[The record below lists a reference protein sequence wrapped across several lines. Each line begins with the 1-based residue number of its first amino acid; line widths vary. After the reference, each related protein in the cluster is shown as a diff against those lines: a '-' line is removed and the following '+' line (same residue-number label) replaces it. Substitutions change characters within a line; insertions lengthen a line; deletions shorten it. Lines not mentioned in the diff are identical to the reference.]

1 MCPNSGEAVFP
12 NIIAPSLFSFFT
24 TGASNSDLMGRLDV
38 NEPLVVGNFL
48 VTIKSLILIGIP
60 SKIPFAVLLY
70 ILEEEDPAW

>member
-1 MCPNSGEAVFP
+1 
-12 NIIAPSLFSFFT
+12 
-24 TGASNSDLMGRLDV
+24 MGRLDV